1 MIAPTNPPVSR
12 ARGRFS
18 VSSKSCYT
26 IITPSSKNCNGL
38 TYTAPL
44 MGAKMLHGVR
54 HNAAGH
60 TSRRNRARHE
70 SARSA
75 RLSVN
80 PVPICPCLVIDCH
93 CGIVSNAAAKALIP
107 CGGIWQLCP
116 LANIGDL
123 SRRPRPDLLN
133 RRTELRRLALL
144 GRHIS
149 PAPRPCRLD
158 PIRSRLDI
166 HRLGVF
172 RRRRV

>member
-1 MIAPTNPPVSR
+1 
-12 ARGRFS
+12 
-18 VSSKSCYT
+18 
-26 IITPSSKNCNGL
+26 
-38 TYTAPL
+38 

-60 TSRRNRARHE
+60 TPRRNRARHE

-93 CGIVSNAAAKALIP
+93 YGIVSNAAAKALIP

-116 LANIGDL
+116 LADVGNL
-123 SRRPRPDLLN
+123 SRRPRPDFLN
-133 RRTELRRLALL
+133 RRTKIRHFALF
-144 GRHIS
+144 GRHPS
-149 PAPRPCRLD
+149 EPLLARRRDLLS
-158 PIRSRLDI
+158 RRLDI